1 MIVSYGNAS
10 SNLIRN
16 MNKTN
21 KKVQSVIQK
30 LSSGRRING
39 AFDDAAG
46 LAVSQKMLAQIY
58 GLNQASRNLDD
69 GINFVQVA
77 DGALTEVHS
86 IYQHIRELSIQVSN
100 GTYQLEDREAVDNE
114 IQHLKQEADRI
125 FKGMEFNS
133 KKIWNK
139 YSDERVF
146 IGMEKVP
153 AVTLMDNYAYIQLNN
168 TNKEALPNN
177 GKYLVNADQSGITIQ
192 WSAYNGNIYNSKLI
206 EWPADL
212 PGSHSF
218 QLSDY
223 LNIQDHPE
231 LTGINFNYSY
241 HVEESASLQDVIDSL
256 NATAV
261 TSSPTVPVKTKIY
274 TQGGVPVNGIT
285 FTASINYEASL
296 TSEQD
301 LTAYDTHY
309 IDGAKN
315 GSPDTNNLIVS
326 PDDTDTSKKWEF
338 EFEMPNIGTVKAVSN
353 GASYWSSWKDPGKK
367 WWFTSSDGTDFARN
381 MPTIPSDGS
390 LDSVLYA
397 LQNGGQNLV
406 DNTNGHG
413 GTIQVNFDIIADSP
427 YSTKDGNTYNS
438 VGTVSM
444 YISVL
449 SGDTVQSIK
458 DKLSKLSGLDLYA
471 GKQVTNAPE
480 TNISNTWTYETH
492 EVLLEVPRY
501 GYLEN
506 RDLKLD
512 IQAGDTAKDV
522 ISIEYAYIDNE
533 VLGVHN
539 ISVLTKDTASHAIE
553 KMAGA
558 INLVSIQRSIFGAYR
573 NEMSFTKG
581 SVDNSLINIT
591 DANSRISDADMAKE
605 SMEYIKQQIL
615 SESSQQLMQHVHQL
629 SGMVL
634 KLLQ

>member
-1 MIVSYGNAS
+1 MIISHGNSS

-30 LSSGRRING
+30 LSSGKRING
-39 AFDDAAG
+39 ASDDAAG
-46 LAVSQKMLAQIY
+46 LAVSQKMLSQIY
-58 GLNQASRNLDD
+58 GLNQASKNLDD

-100 GTYQLEDREAVDNE
+100 GTYQAEDREAVDNE
-114 IQHLKQEADRI
+114 IQNLKQEADRI

-139 YSDERVF
+139 YSDELVF

-153 AVTLMDNYAYIQLNN
+153 AVTLMNNHASIQLNN
-168 TNKEALPNN
+168 TNKEAIPNN

-192 WSAYNGNIYNSKLI
+192 WSAYNGNTYNSELI

-212 PGSHSF
+212 SGNHSF
-218 QLSDY
+218 KLSDH
-223 LNIQDHPE
+223 LNIQDQPE
-231 LTGINFNYSY
+231 LAGINFNYSY

-261 TSSPTVPVKTKIY
+261 TSSPTVPVKTKVY
-274 TQGGVPVNGIT
+274 TDGGVPVSGIT

-296 TSEQD
+296 ASKQD

-309 IDGAKN
+309 IEGAKN
-315 GSPDTNNLIVS
+315 GSSDVNNLIAA
-326 PDDTDTSKKWEF
+326 PDDTNPSKKWEF
-338 EFEMPNIGTVKAVSN
+338 EFNMPHIGKVKATSSS
-353 GASYWSSWKDPGKK
+353 ASYWSSWKDPGKK
-367 WWFTSSDGTDFARN
+367 WWFTSDGTDFARN
-381 MPTIPSDGS
+381 IPTIPSDGS

-397 LQNGGQNLV
+397 LQNGGQNLL
-406 DNTNGHG
+406 DNTDGHG
-413 GTIQVNFDIIADSP
+413 GTIQVNFDIVADSP
-427 YSTKDGNTYNS
+427 YSTKDGNIYNS

-444 YISVL
+444 YISVS
-449 SGDTVQSIK
+449 SGDTIQTIK
-458 DKLSKLSGLDLYA
+458 DKLARLSGLDLYA
-471 GKQVTNAPE
+471 GKQETNAPE
-480 TNISNTWTYETH
+480 NNISNTWTYETH

-506 RDLKLD
+506 HELKLD
-512 IQAGDTAKDV
+512 IQAGDTANDV
-522 ISIEYAYIDNE
+522 ISIEYAYLDNE
-533 VLGVHN
+533 ILGVHN
-539 ISVLTKDTASHAIE
+539 ISVLTKDTADHAIE

-605 SMEYIKQQIL
+605 SIEYVKQQIL
-615 SESSQQLMQHVHQL
+615 SESSQQMMQHVHQL
-629 SGMVL
+629 SNMVL